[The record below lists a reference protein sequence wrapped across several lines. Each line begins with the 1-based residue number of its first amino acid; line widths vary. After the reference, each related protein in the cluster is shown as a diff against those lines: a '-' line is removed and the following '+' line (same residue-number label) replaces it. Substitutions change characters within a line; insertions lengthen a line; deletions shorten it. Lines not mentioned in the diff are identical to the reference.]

1 MRLSEQVAS
10 YIDREGLLEHRQSL
24 VVGVSGGPDSLCLL
38 DCLIRLNYRIVV
50 AHFDHQ
56 LRAESEEEA
65 EFVGQVAS
73 AYGVPFELGRGPVVR
88 RKQSSE
94 EAARLY
100 RYRFLAS
107 VAGKEGIERIA
118 VGHTAD
124 DQAETVLMHLIRG
137 AGSSGLRGMLPVTD
151 LSVWVELSEMESTYL
166 VRPLLEVW
174 RHETEAYC
182 AEHGLAARK
191 DSSNQDSR
199 YFRNRLRNELLPELR
214 TYNPR
219 IHEVLVRTAKVM
231 AAEAEAIDQLV
242 EEHWNDWVRA
252 AGEGVLAL
260 QAGALFQAPL
270 ALQRATLRRAIRQ
283 LDPAMRD
290 VGFDTI
296 ERALQTMREGK
307 RLTLLGGLDLLT
319 LNGEAYLRKPGASLP
334 LEGVPQMRSKEA
346 QRLSIP
352 FQVELEAGWAL
363 TGTEAEPKGEIPG
376 GADEVWFDA
385 SGIKDEIALRAPR
398 AGDRM
403 APIGM
408 AGSIKLSDLFVNRK
422 APRAARERWPVIA
435 CGEEIIWVPG
445 LHRSERARVSPS
457 TRKIVQMRLLTPSE
471 MVT

>member
-1 MRLSEQVAS
+1 MHLSERVAN
-10 YIDREGLLEHRQSL
+10 YIDQEALLAPKQSL

-38 DCLIRLNYRIVV
+38 HCLFRLNYRIVV

-56 LRAESEEEA
+56 LRPESAEEA
-65 EFVGQVAS
+65 EFVRRLAA
-73 AYGVPFELGRGPVVR
+73 AYGVPFELGRGPIVR
-88 RKQSSE
+88 GKQSLE

-107 VAGKEGIERIA
+107 VAGKKGIERIA
-118 VGHTAD
+118 VGHTAN
-124 DQAETVLMHLIRG
+124 DQTETVLMHLIRG
-137 AGSSGLRGMLPVTD
+137 AGPSGLRGMLPVTD
-151 LSVWVELSEMESTYL
+151 LSEWVSLSKIESTFL

-182 AEHGLAARK
+182 AEHGLATRN
-191 DSSNQDSR
+191 DPSNQDSR
-199 YFRNRLRNELLPELR
+199 YFRNRLRNELLPDLR

-219 IHEVLVRTAKVM
+219 IHEVLLRTAKVM

-242 EEHWNDWVRA
+242 QERWNDWVRA

-270 ALQRATLRRAIRQ
+270 ALQRAALRRAILQ
-283 LDPAMRD
+283 LDPAIRD

-296 ERALQTMREGK
+296 ERALQAMREGK

-319 LNGEAYLRKPGASLP
+319 MNGEAFLRKPGASIP
-334 LEGVPQMRSKEA
+334 LDGMPQMRSKGA
-346 QRLSIP
+346 QHLSLP
-352 FQVELEAGWAL
+352 FQVQLEAGWTL
-363 TGTEAEPKGEIPG
+363 MGTEMEPKGEIPG
-376 GADEVWFDA
+376 DVGEVWFDA
-385 SGIKDEIALRAPR
+385 SGIEDDIALRAPR
-398 AGDRM
+398 PGDRM

-408 AGSIKLSDLFVNRK
+408 SGSIKLSDLFVNRK
-422 APRAARERWPVIA
+422 VPWPARERWPVIA

-457 TRKIVQMRLLTPSE
+457 TRKVVQMRLLTPSE
-471 MVT
+471 MVN